1 MKPKTWICLAL
12 WLLVVGCTPELDVT
26 VDPPQR
32 IVLVTL
38 DTLRADHM
46 SAYGHPIQ
54 TTPFFD
60 SLAEKGVLFRRA
72 YSHSATTKPSHS
84 SIFTSLYVMQHRVE
98 SNTLVLDDAYTTLA
112 EMLSDAGFKTAA
124 FVSVDAPLS
133 GNLNQGFAK
142 WDQFRKNKKLEQ
154 KSQYRSAGKTVDAAL
169 EWLETI
175 DPSDKVFLWIH
186 LYDPHRPMKPPRGH
200 LERVHQMID
209 EIGVERYDAVLRG
222 RGIPT
227 DQRTYAEVLEYDA
240 EVLYADTEVGRL
252 FNRMREAGMGQDAL
266 WILTGDHGQGLGA
279 HEWFGH
285 SKQIYNAQLHVPLLL
300 WFSEVGRPIE
310 VEGIV
315 EHVDLLPTVA
325 GLIGTKTEQIMP
337 IQGRSLVP
345 YLNGSSPGDPK
356 RFSFAERSRYA
367 EARGRRKKKGN
378 FEPGARYALQDKRFK
393 YQLFTEG
400 EDEFYDLEADPYEMN
415 NLIGV
420 EELAND
426 REPMLEALQ
435 ELIRTLPTGVEAQTV
450 SPEEIER
457 LRALGYI
464 Q

>member
-1 MKPKTWICLAL
+1 MKPRIWICLAL
-12 WLLVVGCTPELDVT
+12 WLLVVGCTSELDVT

-60 SLAEKGVLFRRA
+60 SLAEEGVLFRRA

-112 EMLSDAGFKTAA
+112 EMLSDVGFKTAA

-154 KSQYRSAGKTVDAAL
+154 KGQYRPAGETVDAAL

-186 LYDPHRPMKPPRGH
+186 LYDPHRPMKSPQGH
-200 LERVHQMID
+200 LNRVHQMID
-209 EIGVERYDAVLRG
+209 EIGVERYDAVLTG

-227 DQRTYAEVLEYDA
+227 DQRTYTQVLEYDA
-240 EVLYADTEVGRL
+240 EVLYADTEVERL
-252 FNRMREAGMGQDAL
+252 FNQMREAGMGEDAM

-285 SKQIYNAQLHVPLLL
+285 SKQIYNAQLHVPLLIWL
-300 WFSEVGRPIE
+300 SDSRHPIE
-310 VEGIV
+310 VNRIV

-325 GLIGTKTEQIMP
+325 ELVGMTTEQVMP
-337 IQGRSLVP
+337 IQGGSLVP
-345 YLNGSSPGDPK
+345 YLNGGSPSDPK
-356 RFSFAERSRYA
+356 RFAFAERSRYA
-367 EARGRRKKKGN
+367 KAKPTRRGKGN
-378 FEPGARYALQDKRFK
+378 YEPGSRYALQDKRFK

-400 EDEFYDLEADPYEMN
+400 EDEFYDLDADPYEMN